1 MFGVQVKPRY
11 VDIQN
16 LNQYSSELRNASPV
30 TAESL
35 TPQVKDI
42 NARWNK
48 LLSDMNEREVCLFFL
63 SFSFSSFTYLFFH
76 KWALLLR
83 APSHTESRQ

>member
-1 MFGVQVKPRY
+1 M
-11 VDIQN
+11 DIQN

-48 LLSDMNEREVCLFFL
+48 LLSDMNEREVIQLFMKEFL
-63 SFSFSSFTYLFFH
+63 KS
-76 KWALLLR
+76 
-83 APSHTESRQ
+83 

>member
-1 MFGVQVKPRY
+1 M
-11 VDIQN
+11 DIQN

-42 NARWNK
+42 NVRWNK
-48 LLSDMNEREVCLFFL
+48 LLSDMNEREVINLFLEEFL
-63 SFSFSSFTYLFFH
+63 KS
-76 KWALLLR
+76 
-83 APSHTESRQ
+83 

>member
-1 MFGVQVKPRY
+1 MFNVQVKPRY

-42 NARWNK
+42 NQRWNK
-48 LLSDMNEREVCLFFL
+48 LLSDMNDREVDVQFNCQKINSL
-63 SFSFSSFTYLFFH
+63 
-76 KWALLLR
+76 
-83 APSHTESRQ
+83 

>member
-1 MFGVQVKPRY
+1 MQVKPRY

-16 LNQYSSELRNASPV
+16 VNQFASELRHISPV

-35 TPQVKDI
+35 TPGVKDV

-48 LLSDMNEREVCLFFL
+48 LLQDINDREVSVRVCGPLIL
-63 SFSFSSFTYLFFH
+63 
-76 KWALLLR
+76 
-83 APSHTESRQ
+83 